1 MEEGKHVEPE
11 ATWEGTDGPGQQ
23 AWRWLESKLVVM
35 GVYSGGDVWQD
46 LQHRVYRVPRERNL
60 GDSQV
65 SGLSIWENG
74 SHYSWIWENEAE
86 SGSGWGEGIGG
97 LESRVLLCTCSASND
112 FYVGTLCRQWH
123 IQLRSTRGETWTR
136 YRKCIWAN
144 QGKLQNS
151 VEETSAVKSQSQH
164 LKGKRRSEVTWPCQD
179 HLDGYSART
188 RISPLPT

>member
-1 MEEGKHVEPE
+1 MVARKYPGYGCIRRGHLTRS
-11 ATWEGTDGPGQQ
+11 AT
-23 AWRWLESKLVVM
+23 
-35 GVYSGGDVWQD
+35 Y
-46 LQHRVYRVPRERNL
+46 RVYRVPRERNL

-97 LESRVLLCTCSASND
+97 LESRVLLYTCSAGND

-136 YRKCIWAN
+136 HRKCIWAN

-164 LKGKRRSEVTWPCQD
+164 LKEREGQR
-179 HLDGYSART
+179 GYLTLSRPP
-188 RISPLPT
+188 RWVIVQELGFLPLPT